1 LRHFL
6 QQPVD
11 DHPAFDAP
19 LAVQDEDYFCE
30 GGLVERF
37 FDNAIAVAD
46 VLGCVVE
53 VSLDQALED
62 VEEDAVSGRAC

>member
-1 LRHFL
+1 
-6 QQPVD
+6 
-11 DHPAFDAP
+11 
-19 LAVQDEDYFCE
+19 VQDEDYFCE

>member
-1 LRHFL
+1 M
-6 QQPVD
+6 
-11 DHPAFDAP
+11 
-19 LAVQDEDYFCE
+19 QDEDYFCE

-37 FDNAIAVAD
+37 FGNAIAVAD

-62 VEEDAVSGRAC
+62 VEEDAVSRRAS